1 MNYKG
6 RIYCLTKVRFKLNF
20 APKVMVTILK
30 TILGRMTRVKRVTT
44 TQMTL
49 VDETEVT
56 ALEVID
62 YLKKFGLN
70 TKPQELLERGTALGL
85 RLKKDKAGD
94 ASWFF
99 KGEIRSRN

>member
-1 MNYKG
+1 
-6 RIYCLTKVRFKLNF
+6 
-20 APKVMVTILK
+20 
-30 TILGRMTRVKRVTT
+30 
-44 TQMTL
+44 MTL

-85 RLKKDKAGD
+85 RLKKDEAGVQTG
-94 ASWFF
+94 FLRG
-99 KGEIRSRN
+99 K

>member
-1 MNYKG
+1 M
-6 RIYCLTKVRFKLNF
+6 
-20 APKVMVTILK
+20 TIFK
-30 TILGRMTRVKRVTT
+30 TILGRVTRVKMVTT

-49 VDETEVT
+49 VDKTEVI

-85 RLKKDKAGD
+85 RLKKDEAGG
-94 ASWFF
+94 AS
-99 KGEIRSRN
+99 